1 MSRMTLYD
9 KQAFAI
15 LKSLYNTLTGREV
28 TVADYGNYINVFEK
42 LRDFYKSDVDFQNAV
57 YGDIFAKVGAVVW
70 EDKKAIG
77 DPFAFVQ
84 RSYDNILEF
93 MNRGYIFSRPIE
105 TTTYNDKYFLAN
117 KEADGITPAESEQL
131 TKWEQ
136 MRWKG
141 KDYPTEVR
149 GTTGKASFRD
159 YINYYRRWIMDA
171 MTEPYQFYN
180 MWAHIKKEWLRN
192 WDNYKKQW
200 NRITF
205 YNLVFGTTQNAGAE
219 PRTVKLL
226 TEYNQKY
233 GKNLTKADW
242 FKPGNVE
249 EFAPFAYI
257 RINEIFR
264 LFGYESNM
272 FMIDNKTLFRG
283 KEYEYVYACDNVA
296 DAFIREPF
304 LLMKSYANAQAFNET
319 DLEKVSANY
328 VDFWENPKDKYTIAT
343 SSYPYYNATTGKWET
358 AEAEEPVTLDNLL
371 GIIYDADAIGSSTY
385 NERHY
390 DTGLNEVTEHG
401 VLHVHCDATNYYNP
415 MLKACAI
422 LLE

>member
-9 KQAFAI
+9 KQAFEI

-42 LRDFYKSDVDFQNAV
+42 LRDFYKTDSDFQNAV
-57 YGDIFAKVGAVVW
+57 YNDIFAKVGKVVW
-70 EDKKAIG
+70 EQKKALA

-84 RSYDNILEF
+84 RSYENILEF
-93 MNRGYIFSRPIE
+93 MARGYVFNRPIE
-105 TTTYNDKYFLAN
+105 RETVNDKYFLAN
-117 KEADGITPAESEQL
+117 KDADGITPAQSEQL

-136 MRWKG
+136 LRWKG

-159 YINYYRRWIMDA
+159 CINYYRRWIMDS
-171 MTEPYQFYN
+171 MTDPYKFYG
-180 MWAHIKKEWLRN
+180 MWAAIKNEWLRN
-192 WDNYKKQW
+192 WDNYKAQW

-205 YNLVFGTTQNAGAE
+205 YNLVFGTLKNEDAE
-219 PRTVKLL
+219 TRTVKLL
-226 TEYNQKY
+226 TEYNTKF

-249 EFAPFAYI
+249 QFAPFAYI

-264 LFGYESNM
+264 LFGYDSNM
-272 FMIDNKTLFRG
+272 FMIDNKTTFRG
-283 KEYEYVYACDNVA
+283 KTYEYTYGCAAPA

-304 LLMKSYANAQAFNET
+304 LLMKSYANAQAFNED
-319 DLEKVSANY
+319 DLAKVSANY
-328 VDFWENPKDKYTIAT
+328 VDFWENPKDKYALSTA
-343 SSYPYYNATTGKWET
+343 SYPNYNKTTGKWET
-358 AEAEEPVTLDNLL
+358 AEEEVTLDNLL
-371 GIIYDADAIGSSTY
+371 GIIYDPDAIGSATY

-401 VLHVHCDATNYYNP
+401 TLHVHCDATNYYNP